1 MPDPLPTLRPY
12 QDAPGAASP
21 GEGTWLPRHRR
32 APYPASQA
40 IGAEGARACQEI
52 IAAARRLF
60 VERGYHGTSV
70 QAVAEATGR
79 SDAAFYQYFHG
90 KLEVFRI
97 FFEELGVDLVDHFQR
112 LPVLSEGPA
121 GLAVFRAW
129 LGELGA
135 VLRRHS
141 PVFAEWPLSTAEP
154 AVVDNSALDSAALD
168 SAAVDSAVVDNPS
181 EEYLQV
187 LAASLP
193 PRLARADTGGVDTRV
208 LSVAVICIVEWTHI
222 VSDAR
227 GKIAR
232 GPDEDDA
239 LHDALASM
247 IHRALFPAPELTP
260 HSPEPT
266 PRLAEPTPRLP
277 GPTVRSPGSS
287 LASPRP
293 RPRPDLAAL
302 ARAAGIAGT
311 TGTARTA
318 APAPGEV
325 PAQRDA
331 SLPPGLRRSVTGR
344 GRSTVETI
352 IEAAVAA
359 FEHRGL
365 AGTSVNDIIARSGVA
380 HGTFYRYWTD
390 RTAIFTTLAHRA
402 AVHICDHFDALPAVG
417 TADELAGWVDD
428 WLRIVERHGTVFH
441 IWTCEILDNPPLW
454 PLARAVRLHLEDVAA
469 RLPPPRPTATT
480 PATMTIVLWT
490 VLTEFPYNAW
500 LRHPVLTR
508 EQVLHC
514 LTLLMAR
521 GVLGLRT
528 ATATDGRTG
537 STCTG

>member
-1 MPDPLPTLRPY
+1 MPTPDPLPTLRPR
-12 QDAPGAASP
+12 QGADSPTPGGGS
-21 GEGTWLPRHRR
+21 WLPRHRR
-32 APYPASQA
+32 APYPASQV

-52 IAAARRLF
+52 IDAARRLF

-79 SDAAFYQYFHG
+79 SDAAFYQYFRG

-112 LPVLSEGPA
+112 LPVLTEGPA

-141 PVFAEWPLSTAEP
+141 PVFAEWPLSIPEA
-154 AVVDNSALDSAALD
+154 ALVDNASVDSPALDNAS
-168 SAAVDSAVVDNPS
+168 VDNPSDVDNPS

-232 GPDEDDA
+232 HPDEDDA
-239 LHDALASM
+239 LHDALAGM
-247 IHRALFPAPELTP
+247 IHRSFFPA
-260 HSPEPT
+260 PEPT
-266 PRLAEPTPRLP
+266 PRSCEPIP
-277 GPTVRSPGSS
+277 RSPGP
-287 LASPRP
+287 SPTGP
-293 RPRPDLAAL
+293 IPRPDLAAL
-302 ARAAGIAGT
+302 ARAAHTARPGDSDGTDGPNDSAGT
-311 TGTARTA
+311 DGATG
-318 APAPGEV
+318 PSPSKV

-331 SLPPGLRRSVTGR
+331 PLPPGLRRSVTGR

-352 IEAAVAA
+352 TEAAVAA
-359 FEHRGL
+359 FEQRGL

-402 AVHICDHFDALPAVG
+402 AVHICDHFDALLAVG
-417 TADELAGWVDD
+417 TVDELTRWLDD

-454 PLARAVRLHLEDVAA
+454 PLARAVRLHLEDVTA
-469 RLPPPRPTATT
+469 RLPPHWPATTTPTATEPTSTT
-480 PATMTIVLWT
+480 PTTMTIVLWT

-521 GVLGLRT
+521 GVLGLRDEFD
-528 ATATDGRTG
+528 A
-537 STCTG
+537 

>member
-1 MPDPLPTLRPY
+1 MPDPLPTLRPRE
-12 QDAPGAASP
+12 DAADADSLGGGA
-21 GEGTWLPRHRR
+21 WLPRHRR

-52 IAAARRLF
+52 ITAARRLF
-60 VERGYHGTSV
+60 TERGYHATSV

-79 SDAAFYQYFHG
+79 SDAAFYQYFRG

-97 FFEELGVDLVDHFQR
+97 FFEELGADLVDHFQR
-112 LPVLSEGPA
+112 LPVLTAGPA
-121 GLAVFRAW
+121 GFAVFRAW

-141 PVFAEWPLSTAEP
+141 PVFAEWPLPAAESS
-154 AVVDNSALDSAALD
+154 VVDD
-168 SAAVDSAVVDNPS
+168 PS

-193 PRLARADTGGVDTRV
+193 PRLARADTSGVDTRA
-208 LSVAVICIVEWTHI
+208 LSVALICIVEWTHI

-227 GKIAR
+227 GTIAR
-232 GPDEDDA
+232 RPDEDEA
-239 LHDALASM
+239 LHDALAGM
-247 IHRALFPAPELTP
+247 IHHAFFPTPELTP
-260 HSPEPT
+260 PSPAP
-266 PRLAEPTPRLP
+266 
-277 GPTVRSPGSS
+277 RSPAGSVT
-287 LASPRP
+287 
-293 RPRPDLAAL
+293 RPDLAAL
-302 ARAAGIAGT
+302 ACTAG
-311 TGTARTA
+311 
-318 APAPGEV
+318 P
-325 PAQRDA
+325 
-331 SLPPGLRRSVTGR
+331 LPPGLRRSVTGR

-352 IEAAVAA
+352 AEAAVAA

-380 HGTFYRYWTD
+380 HGTFYRYWAD

-402 AVHICDHFDALPAVG
+402 AVRLCDHFDALLAVG
-417 TADELAGWVDD
+417 TVDELARWLDD

-441 IWTCEILDNPPLW
+441 VWTCEILDNPPLW
-454 PLARAVRLHLEDVAA
+454 PLARAVRIHLEDVAA
-469 RLPPPRPTATT
+469 RLPPRWPTATT
-480 PATMTIVLWT
+480 PATTTIVLWT

-521 GVLGLRT
+521 GVLGLRD
-528 ATATDGRTG
+528 ATVTGGRAG
-537 STCTG
+537 STCSGSSATAHPGTGGSPE

>member
-1 MPDPLPTLRPY
+1 MPTPDPLPTPGPR
-12 QDAPGAASP
+12 QDATDAGSPIPGRDTLPAERVTPAP
-21 GEGTWLPRHRR
+21 GGDAWLPQRRR

-79 SDAAFYQYFHG
+79 SDAAFYQYFRG

-112 LPVLSEGPA
+112 LPVLSAGPA
-121 GLAVFRAW
+121 GFAVFRAW

-141 PVFAEWPLSTAEP
+141 PVFAEWPLSTAE
-154 AVVDNSALDSAALD
+154 AALVDNAS
-168 SAAVDSAVVDNPS
+168 VDNPS

-193 PRLARADTGGVDTRV
+193 SRLARADTGGVDTRV

-227 GKIAR
+227 GRVAR
-232 GPDEDDA
+232 HPGEDEA
-239 LHDALASM
+239 LHDALAGM
-247 IHRALFPAPELTP
+247 IHRSFFPPPEPAPRSCEPTP
-260 HSPEPT
+260 HSPGPSPT
-266 PRLAEPTPRLP
+266 
-277 GPTVRSPGSS
+277 GPV
-287 LASPRP
+287 
-293 RPRPDLAAL
+293 PRPDLAAL
-302 ARAAGIAGT
+302 ARAAGIAGP

-318 APAPGEV
+318 GPSSGEV

-331 SLPPGLRRSVTGR
+331 PLPPGLRRSVTGR

-352 IEAAVAA
+352 AEAAVAA
-359 FEHRGL
+359 FEQRGL

-402 AVHICDHFDALPAVG
+402 AVHICDHFDALLAVG
-417 TADELAGWVDD
+417 TVDELTCWLDD

-454 PLARAVRLHLEDVAA
+454 PLARAVRLHLEDVVA
-469 RLPPPRPTATT
+469 RLPTPRPTATT
-480 PATMTIVLWT
+480 PTNTEPTNTTPTTMTIVLWT

-521 GVLGLRT
+521 GVLGLQD
-528 ATATDGRTG
+528 ATVTNGRAE
-537 STCTG
+537 STRSG